1 MRYVVDSTKTVD
13 QAAADLEQSVAKHGF
28 GVLHIHDLKATL
40 HSKGIEFP
48 NECRIFEVCN
58 PQKAVEVLSEDM
70 EMNMA
75 LPCRISV
82 YEENGKTRIGT
93 ILPTAILGMLSD
105 SEKLRDV
112 AQEVEDTS
120 IRIINDAA

>member
-1 MRYVVDSTKTVD
+1 MRYVVDSTKSVE
-13 QAAADLEQSVAKHGF
+13 QAAADLEQAVAKHGF
-28 GVLHIHDLKATL
+28 GVLHVHDLKGTL
-40 HSKGIEFP
+40 HSKGIDFP

-58 PQKAVEVLSEDM
+58 PQKALEVLSEDM

-93 ILPTAILGMLSD
+93 ILPTAILGMLSNSD
-105 SEKLRDV
+105 KLREV
-112 AQEVEDTS
+112 AREVEDIS